1 MKKALIFVL
10 TIAAIFGAFYV
21 SPNYIKVKNAE
32 NLDYYVLADGTAKI
46 IDYKGDETKVKIPE
60 KIDGIKISN
69 IANKSIGYTT
79 ENGEKIKINDFL
91 INGYYG
97 SAAYKYAEREGIL
110 FNCLHKFKTEILKE
124 PTYAQKGSKKLTC
137 ACGFSQTVDI
147 DYVKIPDVKLNSAK
161 ADGDSIMLSWNKIDD
176 ISSYNIYRSVDGS
189 DFELVTKAKGSSYTD
204 YDVDSGV
211 IKYYVTGVAGKN
223 EGKKGVAPKGIN
235 FFKSPSTVLDSKTD
249 GILVS
254 WNDSKNA
261 VKYRV
266 YKMDTNKKYQKL
278 YETTDNSTHS
288 YLDKNVVKQ
297 SEYYYSVVAVDKN
310 GKESTKLEKGKAL
323 VFGKHSKVVYLT
335 FDDGPSENTKKIL
348 SILKKY
354 NAKATFFVTAN
365 GKTEYM
371 KDIVDAGHQIALH
384 SYTHDYKKIY
394 SSVDAYFNDLYK
406 LHSLVKEKT
415 GVDAKLIRFPGGA
428 SNTVSAN
435 YCKGIMSVLTKKVE
449 EQGFKY
455 FDWNVS
461 SGDAD
466 ADGVAPAK
474 LIRNVKRDSSG
485 VDRCVVLMHD
495 TLAKSTTV
503 SALDSICSY
512 YKSQGYEFAALST
525 NTLSCHQA
533 VNN

>member
-1 MKKALIFVL
+1 MKRVLIIAVAVALFFVSFL
-10 TIAAIFGAFYV
+10 IY
-21 SPNYIKVKNAE
+21 PNYIKVKSADD
-32 NLDYYVLADGTAKI
+32 LDYYVLADGTAKV

-60 KIDGIKISN
+60 TIDGIKISN
-69 IANKSIGYTT
+69 IADKSIGYTD
-79 ENGEKIKINDFL
+79 ENGEKVKINDFL

-110 FNCLHKFKTEILKE
+110 FNCLHKFKTEILKQ

-137 ACGFSQTVDI
+137 DCGFTQTVDI
-147 DYVKIPDVKLNSAK
+147 DYVKIPDVKLNSVK
-161 ADGDSIMLSWNKIDD
+161 ADGDSIVLSWNKIDE
-176 ISSYNIYRSVDGS
+176 ISSYNVYRSVDKGEYK
-189 DFELVTKAKGSSYTD
+189 FVTTAKGNIYYD
-204 YDVDSGV
+204 YESDSGN
-211 IKYYVTGVAGKN
+211 IEYYVTGVAGKN
-223 EGKKGVAPKGIN
+223 EGKKGVSPKGISY
-235 FFKSPSTVLDSKTD
+235 FKSPSTVLDSKD
-249 GILVS
+249 KGILVS

-266 YKMDTNKKYQKL
+266 YKMDANKKYQKI
-278 YETTDNSTHS
+278 YETDDNNTHS
-288 YLDKNVVKQ
+288 YLDKNVIKQ
-297 SEYYYSVVAVDKN
+297 SEYFYSVVAVDKS
-310 GKESTKLEKGKAL
+310 GKESTKLSKGKSL

-335 FDDGPSENTKKIL
+335 FDDGPSENTMKIL

-371 KDIVDAGHQIALH
+371 KNIVDAGHRIALH
-384 SYTHDYKKIY
+384 SYTHKYELIY
-394 SSVDAYFNDLYK
+394 SSVDAYFNDLNK
-406 LHSLVKEKT
+406 LHDLVLEKT
-415 GVDAKLIRFPGGA
+415 GVDSRLIRFPGGA
-428 SNTVSAN
+428 SNTISAN
-435 YCKGIMSVLTKKVE
+435 YCKGIMSKLTKMVE
-449 EQGFKY
+449 EQGYKY

-466 ADGVAPAK
+466 GNGIAPSK
-474 LIRNVKRDSSG
+474 LIRNVKRESKG

-512 YKSQGYEFAALST
+512 YKQQGYEFSSLST
-525 NTLSCHQA
+525 NSLPCHQA

>member
-1 MKKALIFVL
+1 MKRVLIIAVAAALFFVSFL
-10 TIAAIFGAFYV
+10 IY
-21 SPNYIKVKNAE
+21 PNYIEVKSAE
-32 NLDYYVLADGTAKI
+32 DLDYYVLADGTAKI
-46 IDYKGDETKVKIPE
+46 IGYKGDETKVKIPE
-60 KIDGIKISN
+60 TIDGIKISN
-69 IANKSIGYTT
+69 IADKSIGYTT
-79 ENGEKIKINDFL
+79 ENGEKVKINDFL

-97 SAAYKYAEREGIL
+97 SAANDYAEREGIL

-124 PTYAQKGSKKLTC
+124 PTYALKGSKKLTC

-147 DYVKIPDVKLNSAK
+147 DYVKIPDVKLNSAN
-161 ADGDSIMLSWNKIDD
+161 ADGDAIMISWNKIDG
-176 ISSYNIYRSVDGS
+176 ISSYNIYRSDDGS
-189 DFELVTKAKGSSYTD
+189 DFKLVTKAKGSSYTD

-211 IKYYVTGVAGKN
+211 IKYYVTGVASKN
-223 EGKKGVAPKGIN
+223 EGKKGVSPKGLT
-235 FFKSPSTVLDSKTD
+235 FFKSPNTVLDSKSD

-254 WNDSKNA
+254 WNESKNA

-266 YKMDTNKKYQKL
+266 YKMDANKKYQKI
-278 YETTDNSTHS
+278 YETTDNNTYS
-288 YLDKNVVKQ
+288 YLDKDVVKQ
-297 SEYYYSVVAVDKN
+297 TEYFYSVVAVDKS
-310 GKESTKLEKGKAL
+310 GKESTKLSKGKSL

-335 FDDGPSENTKKIL
+335 FDDGPSENTMKIL

-371 KDIVDAGHQIALH
+371 KNIVDAGHQIALH
-384 SYTHDYKKIY
+384 SYTHNYKTIY
-394 SSVDAYFNDLYK
+394 SSVDAYFNDLNK
-406 LHSLVKEKT
+406 LHSLVLEKT
-415 GVDAKLIRFPGGA
+415 GVDTKLIRFPGGA
-428 SNTVSAN
+428 SNTVSAS

-449 EQGFKY
+449 EQGYKY

-466 ADGVAPAK
+466 GNGIAPSK
-474 LIRNVKRDSSG
+474 LISNVKRESKG

-525 NTLSCHQA
+525 NSLPCHQA